1 MRIPELYVDFN
12 EMLAPN
18 LVLLSAADSKVA
30 ATGEQISLRAGL
42 QVAIYMDDFYDE
54 GSRDDLVAFGVVEAN
69 TSVGWAEHVRW
80 CCRIDDQGI
89 RHRSEL

>member
-1 MRIPELYVDFN
+1 MRILEMYVDFN

-18 LVLLSAADSKVA
+18 LVLLSATDSKVA

-42 QVAIYMDDFYDE
+42 QVAIYMDDFDEE

-69 TSVGWAEHVRW
+69 TSAGWAEHVRW

-89 RHRSEL
+89 RHRSDL